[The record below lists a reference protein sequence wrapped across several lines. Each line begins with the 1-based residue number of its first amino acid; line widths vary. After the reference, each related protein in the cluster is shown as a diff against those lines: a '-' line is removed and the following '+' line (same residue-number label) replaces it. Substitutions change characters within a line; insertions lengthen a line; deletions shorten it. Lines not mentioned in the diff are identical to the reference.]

1 MIVIALTQDDPE
13 SGELTVN
20 QGILKMGMVGGG
32 EGAFIGYIHRLAA
45 RLDGQ
50 IELVCG
56 AFSRDAENCRK
67 TGVSLGL
74 DPTRCYDD
82 YNAMMSAEA
91 ALPAEQRMDF
101 VVIVTPNHVHFP
113 VAKAALEAGFHVL
126 SDKPATLNLQEA
138 QDLAQIVYASG
149 LSYGLTHTYL
159 GYPLVSAARAI
170 IAGGGIGK
178 VRKVFAEYIQG
189 WLAGEV
195 ENKQAD
201 WRTDPTRSGAS
212 GCMGDIGTHAHN
224 LVEYVTNKK
233 MTHVAADLTIFV
245 KGRRLDDD
253 GSALFRMEDG
263 VKGTLSASQVCVGKE
278 NSLSFR
284 IYGETGGLE
293 WRQEEPNTLIRTY
306 LDRPTEIIRS
316 AQGYLPEHVQAQY
329 RTPAGHPEGYIE
341 AFANIYLEFADAL
354 RTEGGVKAG
363 MDAALRGMA
372 FVEALVDS
380 SANDS
385 AWTEIKT

>member
-1 MIVIALTQDDPE
+1 MIQTDENQDRLDQ
-13 SGELTVN
+13 TR
-20 QGILKMGMVGGG
+20 LKMGMVGGG
-32 EGAFIGYIHRLAA
+32 EGAFIGEIHRLAA

-50 IELVCG
+50 IDLVCG
-56 AFSRDAENCRK
+56 AFSRDPDNCRK
-67 TGVSLGL
+67 TGLSLGIDL
-74 DPTRCYDD
+74 ARCYDD
-82 YNAMMSAEA
+82 YHAMMRAEA
-91 ALPAEQRMDF
+91 ARPEADRMDF

-138 QDLAQIVYASG
+138 RDLAGIVAASG

-159 GYPLVSAARAI
+159 GYPLVSAAREI
-170 IAGGGIGK
+170 IASGGIGK

-195 ENKQAD
+195 DNKQAD
-201 WRTDPTRSGAS
+201 WRTDPARSGAS

-224 LVEYVTNKK
+224 LVEYVTGKV
-233 MTHVAADLTIFV
+233 MTHVAADLSIFV
-245 KGRRLDDD
+245 DGRRLDDD

-263 VKGTLSASQVCVGKE
+263 VKGTLSASQVCVGRE

-293 WRQEEPNTLIRTY
+293 WYQEDPNTLIRTY
-306 LDRPTEIIRS
+306 VDRPTEILR
-316 AQGYLPEHVQAQY
+316 AGQGYLPASVQSHF
-329 RTPAGHPEGYIE
+329 RTPPGHPEGYIE
-341 AFANIYLEFADAL
+341 AFANVYLEFADAL
-354 RTEGGVKAG
+354 KAGSDVSAG

-372 FVEALVDS
+372 FVDALVES
-380 SANDS
+380 SDNNS
-385 AWTEIKT
+385 AWTEINMTGIKT

>member
-1 MIVIALTQDDPE
+1 M
-13 SGELTVN
+13 N
-20 QGILKMGMVGGG
+20 QRILKMGMVGGG

-56 AFSRDAENCRK
+56 AFSRDPENCRQ

-74 DPTRCYDD
+74 DPARCYDD
-82 YNAMMSAEA
+82 YKTMMTAEA
-91 ALPAEQRMDF
+91 ALPAAQKMDF

-138 QDLAQIVYASG
+138 RDLSKIVETSD

-159 GYPLVSAARAI
+159 GYPLVSAARHI
-170 IAGGGIGK
+170 IADGGIGR

-201 WRTDPTRSGAS
+201 WRTDPARSGAS

-224 LVEYVTNKK
+224 LVEYVTDKQ

-245 KGRRLDDD
+245 DGRRLDDD

-263 VKGTLSASQVCVGKE
+263 IKGTLSASQVCVGRE

-293 WRQEEPNTLIRTY
+293 WYQEEPNTLLRTY
-306 LDRPTEIIRS
+306 VDRPTEIIRA
-316 AQGYLPEHVQAQY
+316 AQGYLPASVQPHF

-341 AFANIYLEFADAL
+341 AFANIYLEFAAAL
-354 RTEGGVKAG
+354 RSDSGVKAG

-372 FVEALVDS
+372 FVDALVES
-380 SANDS
+380 SANNS
-385 AWTEIKT
+385 AWTEIKI